1 VSGKEIRLA
10 ALLVAIVAAS
20 YLPVVRAG
28 YVWDDDAHVT
38 DNPALKDAHGLL
50 AIWTTLDATPQ
61 YYPLTHTSF
70 WVEHALWGF
79 RPLGYH
85 IDNVLLHAASAVVL
99 WRLLVLLELPGAF
112 FAAAVFAVHPVHAES
127 VAWVTERKNVL
138 SGLFYLGSASV
149 FLGWALDREPGRS
162 RPWIAAALYAAALL
176 SKTVTSTLPV
186 ALATVLW
193 WKRGRVSRGEAAW
206 LLPMLAAGAVF
217 GSITRH
223 LETSLIRSSAS
234 DWTMT
239 AWDRIVLA
247 GRVPW
252 FYLGKLVWPKTLIF
266 VYPRFA
272 IDASS
277 ASSWV
282 GVVVGVALV
291 AALWTQRDRIGR
303 GPAAAAAFFIVT
315 LAPALGFFDVYPMRY
330 SFVADHFQY
339 LASLGPIVLL
349 CGGARRTRATA
360 IAGTVLVALLA
371 GRTFARTFAYA
382 DEEILWRDTIAQN
395 PGAWLAH
402 NDLGILLA
410 RRGATVEA
418 EREFRAVLAS
428 KPDHAGAAANLGYA
442 LELEG
447 RDSEAAEA
455 LARAVGGAPR
465 DANAR
470 AHLVRCLLRLGR
482 PADALPHAIEAA
494 RLAPSDPEILCDAG
508 ALLCSAGRLD
518 EGIPLLERALVLRP
532 DFPRARR
539 NLDAARRG
547 AAHAVSSGASRIG
560 STPEAP
566 R

>member
-1 VSGKEIRLA
+1 VTGKEIRLA

-20 YLPVVRAG
+20 YLPIARAG

-38 DNPALKDAHGLL
+38 DSPALRDAHGLL

-70 WVEHALWGF
+70 WIEHAFWGL
-79 RPLGYH
+79 RPFGYH
-85 IDNVLLHAASAVVL
+85 LDNVLLHAASAVVL

-112 FAAAVFAVHPVHAES
+112 LAAAVFAVHPVHVES
-127 VAWVTERKNVL
+127 VAWITERKNAL
-138 SGLFYLGSASV
+138 SGLFYLGSARV
-149 FLGWALDREPGRS
+149 FLGWALGVESGRS
-162 RPWIAAALYAAALL
+162 RPWIAAVLYAGALL
-176 SKTVTSTLPV
+176 SKTVTSTLPL
-186 ALATVLW
+186 ALAIVLW

-223 LETSLIRSSAS
+223 LETALIQSSAS
-234 DWTMT
+234 ESALT
-239 AWDRIVLA
+239 AWDRIALA

-252 FYLGKLVWPKTLIF
+252 FYLGKLVWPQTLIF

-272 IDASS
+272 VDASS
-277 ASSWV
+277 ASSWIGAV
-282 GVVVGVALV
+282 LGVALFGT
-291 AALWTQRDRIGR
+291 LWTQRERIGR
-303 GPAAAAAFFIVT
+303 GPAAAAAFFVVT

-330 SFVADHFQY
+330 AWVADHFQY
-339 LASLGPIVLL
+339 LASLGPIVLV
-349 CGGARRTRATA
+349 CGGTRRTRTTQ
-360 IAGTVLVALLA
+360 IAGALVVALLA

-382 DEEILWRDTIAQN
+382 DEETLWRDTIAQN

-418 EREFRAVLAS
+418 EREFRAVLALKS
-428 KPDHAGAAANLGYA
+428 DHAGAAANLGYA

-447 RDSEAAEA
+447 RDVEAAEA
-455 LARAVGGAPR
+455 LGRAVGGNPR
-465 DANAR
+465 DVNAR
-470 AHLVRCLLRLGR
+470 AHLVRCLLRLDR
-482 PADALPHAIEAA
+482 PEDALPHAVEAA
-494 RLAPSDPEILCDAG
+494 RLAPADPDILCDAG
-508 ALLCSAGRLD
+508 ALLCRAGRFD
-518 EGIPLLERALVLRP
+518 EGIPLLERALALRP
-532 DFPRARR
+532 GFPRAQR
-539 NLDAARRG
+539 NLDTARRR
-547 AAHAVSSGASRIG
+547 AVSSEAPRID

>member
-20 YLPVVRAG
+20 YLPMARAG
-28 YVWDDDAHVT
+28 YIWDDDAHVT
-38 DNPALKDAHGLL
+38 ANPALRDAHGLL

-70 WVEHALWGF
+70 WIEHALWGF

-85 IDNVLLHAASAVVL
+85 VDNVLLHAASACVL

-112 FAAAVFAVHPVHAES
+112 LAAAVFAVHPVHVES

-138 SGLFYLGSASV
+138 SGLFYLGSARV
-149 FLGWALDREPGRS
+149 FLGWALGRERGPL
-162 RPWIAAALYAAALL
+162 RPWIAAALYASALL
-176 SKTVTSTLPV
+176 SKTVTSTLPA
-186 ALATVLW
+186 ALAIVLW
-193 WKRGRVSRGEAAW
+193 WKRGSVSRREAAW
-206 LLPMLAAGAVF
+206 LLPMLAVGAVF

-223 LETSLIRSSAS
+223 LETALIRSSTS
-234 DWTMT
+234 EWTLT
-239 AWDRIVLA
+239 AWDRISLA
-247 GRVPW
+247 GQAPW
-252 FYLGKLVWPKTLIF
+252 FYLGKLVWPRTLIF
-266 VYPRFA
+266 VYPRFT

-277 ASSWV
+277 ASSWI
-282 GVVVGVALV
+282 GVVAGVALF
-291 AALWTQRDRIGR
+291 ATLWTRRERIGR
-303 GPAAAAAFFIVT
+303 GPAAAAAFFVVT

-330 SFVADHFQY
+330 SWVADHFQY

-349 CGGARRTRATA
+349 CATA
-360 IAGTVLVALLA
+360 ARWKRASLVAGTLVVALLA

-382 DEEILWRDTIAQN
+382 DEETLWRDTIARN
-395 PGAWLAH
+395 PAAWLAH

-418 EREFRAVLAS
+418 EREFRAVLTL

-455 LARAVGGAPR
+455 LDRAVVGNPR

-482 PADALPHAIEAA
+482 PGDALPHAIEAA
-494 RLAPSDPEILCDAG
+494 RLAPEDPDVLCDAG
-508 ALLCSAGRLD
+508 SLLSRAGRFN
-518 EGIPLLERALVLRP
+518 EGIRLLERALALRP
-532 DFPRARR
+532 EFPRARR
-539 NLDAARRG
+539 NLDTARRG
-547 AAHAVSSGASRIG
+547 AVSSEAPRID